1 MEVVFNNNVQNKNE
15 QFENSSSDIFD
26 NQLYGVAI
34 YKGSVTFV
42 KRICKKSVDLTR
54 NVRKELIQVKT
65 FVHYLSWLLNC
76 FFSCYKRCVKCDM
89 KILINLLVP

>member
-65 FVHYLSWLLNC
+65 FENNTFLGY
-76 FFSCYKRCVKCDM
+76 
-89 KILINLLVP
+89 

>member
-54 NVRKELIQVKT
+54 NVRKELIQVKHLKT
-65 FVHYLSWLLNC
+65 
-76 FFSCYKRCVKCDM
+76 
-89 KILINLLVP
+89 ILILVIELFFFRVTKDA